1 MSLLNSLTLFVALI
15 IIYQFIVSVFTI
27 LFRLTGLPRDKARF
41 QVISLLT
48 GCGFTTGESELA
60 ISSPQRRKV
69 TRTIMVF
76 GYAFTVTI
84 MSALV
89 NIFLSFNQSELQ
101 IVWWQLSIPLIALI
115 ALELF
120 GRNPIVQRYFNKNI
134 ENIAVKIMFKNNA
147 NRILLLDYIGHNA
160 IAEVN
165 IIKVP
170 ERFKNIPLYESGLR
184 DNYEILVIL
193 IEHKGEE
200 AVNVQPD
207 DVFRDNDRLVVCGNY
222 RNICKAFDADERDF
236 ISE

>member
-1 MSLLNSLTLFVALI
+1 MSLLNSLTLFVTLI

-27 LFRLTGLPRDKARF
+27 LFRMTGLPHDKARF
-41 QVISLLT
+41 QVISILT

-69 TRTIMVF
+69 ARTIMVF

-101 IVWWQLSIPLIALI
+101 IVWWQLTIPLLVLIALK
-115 ALELF
+115 LM
-120 GRNPIVQRYFNKNI
+120 GKNPVMQRYFSKNL
-134 ENIAVKIMFKNNA
+134 EDIAVKIMFKNNA
-147 NRILLLDYIGHNA
+147 NRILLLDYIGHQA

-165 IIKVP
+165 IIQVP
-170 ERFKNIPLYESGLR
+170 EKFKDIPLYESGLR
-184 DNYEILVIL
+184 DNYGILVIL
-193 IEHKGEE
+193 IEHKGQE
-200 AVNVQPD
+200 ATTVHAD
-207 DVFRDNDRLVVCGNY
+207 DVFQDKDRLIVCGDY
-222 RNICKAFDADERDF
+222 RNICKAFEADERDF